1 MKVINRLMVISMLV
15 VCCCSC
21 SARKMMVNQ
30 FTGILGNGIS
40 AFEQDDDLEMLEKA
54 FPGNI
59 KLLEVLL
66 ETSPNN
72 SELLVLLARFYGS
85 YALVSFEDKLERAV
99 LKGDI
104 AKGKQLG
111 PGGTAVSVLRET
123 LSRYYMKG
131 TDYALKALEVH
142 HGPCGDQLKQVS
154 TRDQFFN
161 KLTENDVPALFWYGF
176 NLGAYVNL
184 NRDSI
189 KAVAM
194 AQLAEKAMKRVIELN
209 PGYYYGGAHLFL
221 CAYYAS
227 RPPMLGGNLE
237 AALSHYKHVK
247 EIAGED
253 FLLADVY
260 YGRFYLYQKQERKK
274 FKDVM
279 NRVVHYPQSR
289 NAYPLYN
296 KLAVI
301 RAKTYLDAIDRLFE

>member
-1 MKVINRLMVISMLV
+1 MKVINRLMLISMLV

-21 SARKMMVNQ
+21 SARKMMVDE
-30 FTGILGNGIS
+30 FTGILANGIS
-40 AFEQDDDLEMLEKA
+40 VFEQDDDLEMLGKA
-54 FPGNI
+54 FPANI
-59 KLLEVLL
+59 KLLEALL

-85 YALVSFEDKLERAV
+85 YAFVSFEGKWERAV
-99 LKGDI
+99 LKGNI
-104 AKGKQLG
+104 AEEEQSGA
-111 PGGTAVSVLRET
+111 GGTAVSVLRET
-123 LSRYYMKG
+123 LNRYYVKG

-161 KLTENDVPALFWYGF
+161 KLTEKDVPALFWYGF
-176 NLGAYVNL
+176 NLGAYINL

-189 KAVAM
+189 KAVSM

-237 AALSHYKHVK
+237 AALSHYKNVK

-253 FLLADVY
+253 YLLADVY

-279 NRVVHYPQSR
+279 TRIIRYPQSR

-301 RAKTYLDAIDRLFE
+301 RAKMYLDAIDQLFE